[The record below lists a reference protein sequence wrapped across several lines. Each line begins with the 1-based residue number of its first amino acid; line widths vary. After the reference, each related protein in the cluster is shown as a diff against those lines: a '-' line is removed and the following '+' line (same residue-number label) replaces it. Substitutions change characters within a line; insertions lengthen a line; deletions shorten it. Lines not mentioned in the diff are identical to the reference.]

1 MSVLIV
7 RRSMLR
13 CDRGASAA
21 EFALVLPV
29 FLLFLFGIIDVGRYM
44 WTLNT
49 AEKATQM
56 GARAAVVSNFVPT
69 GLSTKEFGAVL
80 GQGAPIT
87 LAEFDRVQ
95 CSKSGSTVSCNCPT
109 GYTGPAVC
117 STLGTPDSTT
127 FNAIV
132 TRMRRIAPAISE
144 TNVVI
149 NYTNSGLG
157 YAGDPNGAD
166 VAPLVTVSACN
177 IVFTPL
183 IFQFFGASFSMPT
196 ISATLTMEDGQGAV
210 EHAN

>member
-1 MSVLIV
+1 MSAAQ
-7 RRSMLR
+7 RPFLR
-13 CDRGASAA
+13 CNSGASAA
-21 EFALVLPV
+21 EFALVLPLL
-29 FLLFLFGIIDVGRYM
+29 LLFLLGIIDVGRYM

-69 GLSTKEFGAVL
+69 GLSTKEYGAVL
-80 GQGAPIT
+80 GQGAPIPLT
-87 LAEFDRVQ
+87 QFDRVQ

-109 GYTGPAVC
+109 GHTAPAVC
-117 STLGTPDSTT
+117 STLGSPDSAT

-132 TRMRRIAPAISE
+132 TRMRAIAPAISE
-144 TNVVI
+144 SNVRI
-149 NYTNSGLG
+149 NYVNSGLG

-166 VAPLVTVSACN
+166 VAPLVTVSASN
-177 IVFTPL
+177 IAFTPL

-210 EHAN
+210 AFAN